1 MRILIINK
9 YFPPDTASTAQLL
22 GELAEDLGVENRVEL
37 VVGQPSYDPGR
48 LEPRPA
54 GVSVRT
60 VPSTALG
67 RASVARRALDYLS
80 FLAFAL
86 VAALRARSP
95 DVVVTMSDPPGVG
108 VIGALAAARHR
119 CSFVQVCHDIHPD
132 IAIALGKMSEGKITR
147 VWRGVNRLVQRRA
160 DRIVVVGRDM
170 LEKLAA
176 EGVAREKLRFV
187 PTWASAQVESPQT
200 IAAVR
205 SAQGW
210 HGKFV
215 VMHAGNMGLS
225 QNMAMYPEVASALTD
240 LDDVVIAFL
249 GDGPA
254 RPALVRETAHRGLGN
269 VQLLA
274 RLPRA
279 EAQRLMAA
287 ADIHVVSLVPG
298 LRGCAAPS
306 KTYGIM
312 AAGRPFIA
320 SVDERSEPARIVS
333 EFGCG
338 LVVPAGSAFELAEA
352 IRSARGTPLEEMGR
366 NAKIGFETRYQR
378 ASATSAIAGVL
389 AECAAGCLDE

>member
-1 MRILIINK
+1 VRILIINK

-22 GELAEDLGVENRVEL
+22 GELAEDLGVENRVDL
-37 VVGQPSYDPGR
+37 VVGRPSYAPGR

-54 GVSVRT
+54 GVRVRT

-86 VAALRARSP
+86 AAALRTRSP

-132 IAIALGKMSEGKITR
+132 IAIALGKMREGKITR
-147 VWRGVNRLVQRRA
+147 MWRGVNRLVQRRA

-187 PTWASAQVESPQT
+187 PTWASAQVESPQA

-205 SAQGW
+205 SAQRW

-225 QNMAMYPEVASALTD
+225 QNVAMYPEVASALAD

-254 RPALVRETAHRGLGN
+254 RPALLREAAERGLGN
-269 VQLLA
+269 VQLLP

-279 EAQRLMAA
+279 QAQRLMAA

-320 SVDERSEPARIVS
+320 SVDEGSEPARIVS

-338 LVVPAGSAFELAEA
+338 LVVPAGSAAELAEA
-352 IRSARGTPLEEMGR
+352 IRSARGMPLEAMGR

-378 ASATSAIAGVL
+378 ASATGAIAAVL